1 MKDTRGIKINKKLER
16 SQVFKISRFKEAIKR
31 TRPHKHDGY
40 FELIYLSEGAG
51 FHWIDTEK
59 YQIRPPVVYFLSGQ
73 LHCWEMTS
81 IPKGFVLLFN
91 DDFFDAVRDSSVMS
105 LVLALEGN
113 TAIPLPK
120 DENLG
125 MLLQEMEQECK
136 NPAPYSRQ
144 VAQGY
149 LQVILA
155 KLLSCNENFSKSGNE
170 VSSQL
175 RKFQQLL
182 QASHPIFNVKV
193 RDLAGKMNLSPQRLN
208 SLCRK
213 AAGKSASE
221 LISEQVI
228 LEAKRYILHTDK
240 SISEISHALK
250 FTDPSHF
257 NKYFKKRTGQT
268 PQHFRASLS
277 IIP

>member
-1 MKDTRGIKINKKLER
+1 MKDHRGIKMNKKLEKN
-16 SQVFKISRFKEAIKR
+16 QVFKISRFKEVIKR

-59 YQIRPPVVYFLSGQ
+59 FQIRPPVVYFLSGQ
-73 LHCWEMTS
+73 LHCWEMTA
-81 IPKGFVLLFN
+81 IPRGFVLLFK
-91 DDFFDAVRDSSVMS
+91 DDFFDAVHDSSLMS
-105 LVLALEGN
+105 LVLALERN
-113 TAIPLPK
+113 SEISLPES
-120 DENLG
+120 ENLG
-125 MLLQEMEQECK
+125 LLLQEMEKECK
-136 NPAPYSRQ
+136 DPTGYTKQ
-144 VAQGY
+144 LTQGY

-155 KLLSCNENFSKSGNE
+155 KLLSLNQHLSKSGNE
-170 VSSQL
+170 VDRQL
-175 RKFQQLL
+175 RKFQRLL
-182 QASHPIFNVKV
+182 QASHPIFNLKV
-193 RDLAGKMNLSPQRLN
+193 RDLADKMNLSPQQLN
-208 SLCRK
+208 SFCRK
-213 AAGKSASE
+213 VAGRSASE

-268 PQHFRASLS
+268 PQLFRAAFQ
-277 IIP
+277 